1 MSSNSGAG
9 NLIASFNQN
18 NLRITLTMTI
28 ASFDVLLEQ
37 IINLTYA
44 QGMHYKA
51 TADAIKMTIPINLES
66 FVTVENSKR
75 LKNSCPRFST
85 L

>member
-9 NLIASFNQN
+9 NLIASFSQN
-18 NLRITLTMTI
+18 DLRIMPTMTI

-37 IINLTYA
+37 VINLIYT
-44 QGMHYKA
+44 QGMHYNT
-51 TADAIKMTIPINLES
+51 TADAIKMMIPLNLETS
-66 FVTVENSKR
+66 VEVDNSKR
-75 LKNSCPRFST
+75 LKNSCPRFPT